1 MSQTKVGVGV
11 LIFKGQQL
19 LLGKRKGSHGAET
32 WSPPG
37 GHLEFCESFEV
48 CAMREVKEETDLSID
63 LPEFLAVTN
72 DVFEEENKHYVTIF
86 MCAHFP
92 KEQKIKNKE
101 PEKCLLWEWFDIN
114 ELPDNLFL
122 PLKNLLGDEGVELL
136 LELTEVGKQ
145 G

>member
-37 GHLEFCESFEV
+37 GHLEFCESFE
-48 CAMREVKEETDLSID
+48 
-63 LPEFLAVTN
+63 VTN